1 MTKLFQIEEP
11 DGSPLDPTGPGA
23 AVGIGI
29 EKTGRALKGAVAF
42 AVGGNAEILPSGDGE
57 RLLAGGDLAELML
70 GLRSRAEKQLARP
83 VTHAVVMVP
92 PIEEGPLA
100 LAIEA
105 AGLRLLD
112 SVDPGTKSS
121 PRIAVQCSNSRRHGS
136 GASCKPGGKA
146 VMASSIARAT
156 TLTPGPGANKA
167 GLPRPPLLAGSGRA
181 T

>member
-29 EKTGRALKGAVAF
+29 EKAGRTLHGAVAF
-42 AVGGNAEILPSGDGE
+42 AVGGNAEILPNGDGE
-57 RLLAGGDLAELML
+57 RVLESGDLGELLL

-83 VTHAVVMVP
+83 VTHAVVMLP

-105 AGLRLLD
+105 AGLMLLD
-112 SVDPGTKSS
+112 SVDPGTKS
-121 PRIAVQCSNSRRHGS
+121 AE
-136 GASCKPGGKA
+136 AAALEAAALAEDLAAKD
-146 VMASSIARAT
+146 
-156 TLTPGPGANKA
+156 L
-167 GLPRPPLLAGSGRA
+167 LPKS
-181 T
+181 

>member
-29 EKTGRALKGAVAF
+29 SKTGRTLQGAVAF

-57 RLLAGGDLAELML
+57 RVLDSGDLAELMV

-83 VTHAVVMVP
+83 VTHAVVMAP

-100 LAIEA
+100 LAIGA
-105 AGLRLLD
+105 ASLMLLD
-112 SVDPGTKSS
+112 SVDPGTKTAEAAALEA
-121 PRIAVQCSNSRRHGS
+121 AV
-136 GASCKPGGKA
+136 
-146 VMASSIARAT
+146 
-156 TLTPGPGANKA
+156 
-167 GLPRPPLLAGSGRA
+167 LAEDLAPKLS
-181 T
+181 

>member
-29 EKTGRALKGAVAF
+29 CKTGRALPNQSLQGAVAF

-57 RLLAGGDLAELML
+57 RVLESRDLAELLL

-83 VTHAVVMVP
+83 VTHAVVMLP

-100 LAIEA
+100 LAVEA
-105 AGLRLLD
+105 AGFTLID
-112 SVDPGTKSS
+112 SVDPGTKSAEAAALEA
-121 PRIAVQCSNSRRHGS
+121 AV
-136 GASCKPGGKA
+136 
-146 VMASSIARAT
+146 
-156 TLTPGPGANKA
+156 
-167 GLPRPPLLAGSGRA
+167 LAEDLAPKS
-181 T
+181 